1 MNGFWNFMAGA
12 IVATSIGIA
21 FATGLYIG
29 ANMEEKEVHL
39 DDIEEETVE
48 EN

>member
-1 MNGFWNFMAGA
+1 MNGFWNFMTGA
-12 IVATSIGIA
+12 LVTVAITGA
-21 FATGLYIG
+21 FCAGLYVG

-39 DDIEEETVE
+39 DDIEEVE